1 VAEYLTFVVPVAQ
14 VFLPL
19 IGRLTLWSYPTIVS
33 HMEAVLLI
41 LNALRKS
48 MGDVVCGAVQW
59 KGVVALRRGF
69 GGKAVKQSS
78 LIL

>member
-1 VAEYLTFVVPVAQ
+1 VAKYLTFVVPVAQ

-19 IGRLTLWSYPTIVS
+19 IGRLTLWSCPTKVS
-33 HMEAVLLI
+33 HVEAVVLV

-48 MGDVVCGAVQW
+48 VGDVDCGAVQW
-59 KGVVALRRGF
+59 KGVMAVRRGF
-69 GGKAVKQSS
+69 AGKAVEHSS

>member
-1 VAEYLTFVVPVAQ
+1 MAEYHTFVVAVAE

-19 IGRLTLWSYPTIVS
+19 IGRLTLWSFPTKVS
-33 HMEAVLLI
+33 HMEAVLLV

-48 MGDVVCGAVQW
+48 MGDVDCGAEQW
-59 KGVVALRRGF
+59 KGMMALRRGF